1 MGHAAQHSDFHM
13 GEGAPSR
20 KAETTHC
27 PAVVEIAGPTL
38 NLADRIARDYG
49 FVSGVTSEGSCDERA
64 CWGFESCRK

>member
-27 PAVVEIAGPTL
+27 PAVEKIAGQHSTL
-38 NLADRIARDYG
+38 LIELLATK
-49 FVSGVTSEGSCDERA
+49 VSSVG
-64 CWGFESCRK
+64 